1 MYSLELRY
9 VSFNSSLS
17 FKTNSKEFTLSET
30 EKGKKSLIHDG
41 YTYRIDRILKSSEI
55 SWRCTVKTCKG
66 RLRTDDSCTTIISGT
81 SIHSHDIESKKVEFQ
96 AIRASVKRKAFDD
109 ISTRPMKI
117 VRSELQCVDDEDLE
131 EKDLKNLTMA
141 IYRKDVQSFQL
152 YPNLERMFT
161 MFLTSWS

>member
-1 MYSLELRY
+1 MDIHTGS
-9 VSFNSSLS
+9 
-17 FKTNSKEFTLSET
+17 TEF
-30 EKGKKSLIHDG
+30 LIE
-41 YTYRIDRILKSSEI
+41 SSEI
-55 SWRCTVKTCKG
+55 SCSCTVKTCKG
-66 RLRTDDSCTTIISGT
+66 RLRTDDSCTTIIRGT
-81 SIHSHDIESKKVEFQ
+81 SIHSHDIENKKVELQ

-117 VRSELQCVDDEDLE
+117 VRSELQCVDEDLE

-161 MFLTSWS
+161 MLLTSWSWKLIRKKKSVCLIVKNMEL